1 MNGIKDKCLS
11 CEKYK
16 EFISYDGVTVL
27 RAQIICYEDDISHY
41 ERLMIFRDVLCLR
54 RFSVVR
60 LISKQPLKS
69 RLHLTLRI
77 SLCFEILLLISVITF
92 FFKKGQMLLLSM
104 VVGAISLM
112 LFYTFMQLH
121 ILDIKKIRVFE
132 VVMDNSSYQK
142 LLSIGC
148 CKENNR
154 VREICVYPTLCGS
167 RHKLHVPI
175 ISGIIQ
181 LCILAFRIFE
191 RNRIIMRLLNNST
204 TLDETLSTRIVHDVL
219 MNLSNVRSNIEKTEI
234 KVFSYSVDEQIS

>member
-1 MNGIKDKCLS
+1 
-11 CEKYK
+11 
-16 EFISYDGVTVL
+16 
-27 RAQIICYEDDISHY
+27 
-41 ERLMIFRDVLCLR
+41 
-54 RFSVVR
+54 
-60 LISKQPLKS
+60 
-69 RLHLTLRI
+69 
-77 SLCFEILLLISVITF
+77 
-92 FFKKGQMLLLSM
+92 
-104 VVGAISLM
+104 M